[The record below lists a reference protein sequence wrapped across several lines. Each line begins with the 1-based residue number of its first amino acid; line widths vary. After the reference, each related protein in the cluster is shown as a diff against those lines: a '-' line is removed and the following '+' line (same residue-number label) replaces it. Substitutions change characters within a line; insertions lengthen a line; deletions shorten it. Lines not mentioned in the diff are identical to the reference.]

1 MICKTDLHLW
11 FRVKLIVFF
20 VVVVLAM
27 PTKIAK
33 PEALFPLVLGF
44 LLLQPRATTV
54 QSITIDLIS
63 LKRTYHLNMQALL
76 QN

>member
-20 VVVVLAM
+20 FVVVLAM

-33 PEALFPLVLGF
+33 PKALFPLVLGF
-44 LLLQPRATTV
+44 LLLQPRATIV
-54 QSITIDLIS
+54 ESITIDLIS
-63 LKRTYHLNMQALL
+63 LKSTYHLNMRALL
-76 QN
+76 RN